1 MSSAAAASWTTRYAA
16 RYTRVASIVGRAPR
30 DPRPIHVEHLGFGH
44 AHHPTTLRRKP
55 VTRSIRHRDLTR
67 SAARIRVHEA
77 ARAVCAHRRQLR
89 PERDRRGLRTDLVR
103 HESGDV
109 RTGNAARHPG
119 HGERRTAP
127 RRGSPHGCDPLAPPV
142 GDGRGRLL
150 VHLDGHLLT
159 WFDANLRHARRG
171 TRSAGARQ
179 LRSGGVSQDGSR
191 AVVARTQRRS
201 TTFAIVSRTG
211 ERRVVLARTPGASMR
226 SAAPSSICCRTSA
239 TVTPCASTTSR
250 EQARAAAAEGRRES
264 ALISGIAW
272 TRQSSRTAATSS
284 RSTSRVRVGR
294 WCTSSTCAREPRAAS
309 TCPRRNFNSATTYA
323 LVADPDGRTL
333 WAASPGDG
341 KVVSIDVAAAR
352 VRDSFGFSGRPADSP
367 GSSVAAIAPD
377 GGHLAVS
384 SAGKLWFVT
393 LAKRARRRCVRG
405 SRSHSPSRLTGGGS
419 GRSAIRAG
427 SRPCPSLRPRAPP
440 RSRSRSRSSRTTST
454 MSRFALNTRS

>member
-1 MSSAAAASWTTRYAA
+1 MSTSDSGTL
-16 RYTRVASIVGRAPR
+16 S
-30 DPRPIHVEHLGFGH
+30 
-44 AHHPTTLRRKP
+44 HPTTLRRKP

-142 GDGRGRLL
+142 GDGRRQAPRPSRRPP
-150 VHLDGHLLT
+150 VDVVRR
-159 WFDANLRHARRG
+159 DLRHARRG
-171 TRSAGARQ
+171 RGPAGARQ
-179 LRSGGVSQDGSR
+179 LRSGGLSQDGSR

-211 ERRVVLARTPGASMR
+211 ERRVVLGTNAWSFDALSGTKLYLLQNQRNGYNVR
-226 SAAPSSICCRTSA
+226 LYDLAANKLAPQ
-239 TVTPCASTTSR
+239 PLKD
-250 EQARAAAAEGRRES
+250 AEES

-272 TRQSSRTAATSS
+272 DEAVVGGRPLPLHALHLECGSGDGARARRARGNRALHRPARDGTS
-284 RSTSRVRVGR
+284 T
-294 WCTSSTCAREPRAAS
+294 P
-309 TCPRRNFNSATTYA
+309 ATTYA

-352 VRDSFGFSGRPADSP
+352 VRDSFGFFGRPADSP

-393 LAKRARRRCVRG
+393 LAKRTTQVR
-405 SRSHSPSRLTGGGS
+405 SRLALALAFS
-419 GRSAIRAG
+419 PDGRRLRTLGEKSR

-440 RSRSRSRSSRTTST
+440 RSRSRSRSRG
-454 MSRFALNTRS
+454 RPPRCRGFALNTRS